1 MTFKKIILFIFCF
14 LTLNQVSFS
23 QKTLAYKIDS
33 VCTAI
38 DTISINF
45 KKVSI
50 KGLGR
55 QGLNSITLY
64 YIDTLNRTSRKVL
77 YQQMSDKII
86 YTYYFKDREF
96 IKLELSKKIK
106 TTIKILSTYYFQKGK
121 VVFKLDQQQ
130 LIKRVKPYIDN
141 AKEYLEDPVIIH

>member
-1 MTFKKIILFIFCF
+1 M
-14 LTLNQVSFS
+14 SFS
-23 QKTLAYKIDS
+23 QKTLACKIDS

-38 DTISINF
+38 DTTSINF
-45 KKVSI
+45 KKVRI

-130 LIKRVKPYIDN
+130 LIKRVQPYIDN
-141 AKEYLEDPVIIH
+141 ANEYLEEPVIIH

>member
-1 MTFKKIILFIFCF
+1 M
-14 LTLNQVSFS
+14 
-23 QKTLAYKIDS
+23 
-33 VCTAI
+33 AI

-45 KKVSI
+45 KKVRI